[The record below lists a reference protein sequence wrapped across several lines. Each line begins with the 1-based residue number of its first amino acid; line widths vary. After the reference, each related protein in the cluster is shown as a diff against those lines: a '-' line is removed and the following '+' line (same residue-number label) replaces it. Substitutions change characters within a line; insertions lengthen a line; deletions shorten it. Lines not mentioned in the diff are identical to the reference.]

1 MFYVQ
6 VTGVC
11 TGEILYVQ
19 VNRSI
24 YSKNASRMYSRN
36 ILCTSKQVDIQVK

>member
-11 TGEILYVQ
+11 TGEIFYVQ

-24 YSKNASRMYSRN
+24 YSKNASRIFSRN
-36 ILCTSKQVDIQVK
+36 IYVQVNRLIYR